1 MKLGKRGAGSSAEV
15 KGRVWQAEVT
25 AMAYGHFT
33 QHLNR
38 LKFTSAISQSGKPG
52 FHVRCEYQLC
62 LSSTHQLLST
72 LSSTGNMAKLL
83 MAAITNQHTTVS
95 SFYYYTSV
103 PPCSYKNPFPSD
115 KEWSTVGCGFQGKH
129 NQLYL
134 QYDNQLRKE
143 VFLFPYFPTLFT
155 AHTSNTGPRLLGY
168 GYFRFVVQ
176 RLGILFDTGVET
188 STVILVV
195 WCGAPY

>member
-1 MKLGKRGAGSSAEV
+1 
-15 KGRVWQAEVT
+15 
-25 AMAYGHFT
+25 MAYGHFT

-115 KEWSTVGCGFQGKH
+115 KEWPTGGCDFQGKH
-129 NQLYL
+129 NHLHL
-134 QYDNQLRKE
+134 LCDNQL
-143 VFLFPYFPTLFT
+143 
-155 AHTSNTGPRLLGY
+155 AQ
-168 GYFRFVVQ
+168 VQ
-176 RLGILFDTGVET
+176 KR
-188 STVILVV
+188 SILVSIFPHPIYCPHFKHRSTSLRI
-195 WCGAPY
+195 WLFQICGAEVRYSF